1 MAATDRNGSAV
12 ASRNINAREAHA
24 GDAGAPPSPPPSPT
38 DTPAA
43 ALPDILRR
51 ARAAQAEWGL
61 HPARARRALARRL
74 CDVLYERR
82 EALTRCVMQETGKPL
97 VEALFG
103 DVLIALD
110 TAQYYARHAAGF
122 LRDLRVPHHNI
133 AVKAKSGKLHYEPY
147 GVIGIIAPWNYPL
160 AIPLG
165 QAVAAVVAGNA
176 VVLKPSELA
185 PSSGQ
190 MIVECFVAAGF
201 PPNLVQAIYGP
212 GVIGEALIAARPD
225 KIVFTG
231 SVDTGK
237 RVAEACAR
245 LLIPSV
251 LELGGKD
258 AMIVLAD
265 ADLEAASSAAV
276 WGSFTN
282 CGQACLSVERVYVER
297 AVAARFTDLCV
308 AKTRALQLGPGSNPE
323 NEVGPLIRPEAITR
337 IESQIREAVS
347 QGAQVLCG
355 GHRRPDLG
363 PAFFEP
369 TVVVVANIDVVFAN
383 TDVPNI
389 EPPSIRA
396 PGGGLSLMREE
407 TFGPV
412 LAIAAVDSADE
423 AVAFANDS
431 KFGLS
436 ASIWTRD
443 VQRARRLAG
452 RIHAGAVMIND
463 VGSYYGIAEAPHG
476 GRGASGWGRTHSRIG
491 LMEMVQVK
499 YVDVDWLSRW
509 PKAWWFGYNQDL
521 AESAG
526 RFIDFLYAPRWP
538 DRWRGAIGALRSLAC
553 ARRKR

>member
-1 MAATDRNGSAV
+1 MAATVRNGSAI
-12 ASRNINAREAHA
+12 ASQN
-24 GDAGAPPSPPPSPT
+24 P
-38 DTPAA
+38 DTGETT
-43 ALPDILRR
+43 ALPIPMGTPVTTLPDVLQRARTAQADWELQPVRARTALLRR
-51 ARAAQAEWGL
+51 LR
-61 HPARARRALARRL
+61 
-74 CDVLYERR
+74 DVLYQRR
-82 EALTRCVMQETGKPL
+82 EALTQCVLHETGKPL

-110 TAQYYARHAAGF
+110 TTQYYAQNTAAF
-122 LRDLRVPHHNI
+122 LRERRVPHHNI
-133 AVKAKSGKLHYEPY
+133 AVKAKSGTLHYEPY

-165 QAVAAVVAGNA
+165 QAVTAVVAGNA
-176 VVLKPSELA
+176 VVLKPSESA

-201 PPNLVQAIYGP
+201 PPNLVQAVYGAGP
-212 GVIGEALIAARPD
+212 IGEALIAARPD

-237 RVAEACAR
+237 RVAEACAG
-245 LLIPSV
+245 LLIPTV

-297 AVAARFTDLCV
+297 AVAATFTDLCV
-308 AKTRALQLGPGSNPE
+308 AKTLALQLGSGTNPE
-323 NEVGPLIRPEAITR
+323 NEIGPLIRPEAIAR
-337 IESQIREAVS
+337 VESQVREAVS

-355 GHRRPDLG
+355 GRRRPDLG
-363 PAFFEP
+363 PAYFEP
-369 TVVVVANIDVVFAN
+369 TVVVVANIDPAN
-383 TDVPNI
+383 GH
-389 EPPSIRA
+389 A
-396 PGGGLSLMREE
+396 PGGGMSLMREE

-412 LAIAAVDSADE
+412 LAIAAIESADD
-423 AVAFANDS
+423 AVACANDS

-443 VQRARRLAG
+443 LRRARWLAA

-476 GRGASGWGRTHSRIG
+476 GRGSSGWGRTHSPIG

-499 YVDVDWLSRW
+499 YVDVDWLPRW

-526 RFIDFLYAPRWP
+526 RFIDFLYAPHWP
-538 DRWRGAIGALRSLAC
+538 DRWRGAMGALRSLARS
-553 ARRKR
+553 RRTKTSD

>member
-1 MAATDRNGSAV
+1 MATPVRNGSAF
-12 ASRNINAREAHA
+12 ASRNPDAGEANAR
-24 GDAGAPPSPPPSPT
+24 PT
-38 DTPAA
+38 PVGTPAA
-43 ALPDILRR
+43 ALPDVLRR
-51 ARAAQAEWGL
+51 ARAAQADWEL
-61 HPARARRALARRL
+61 QSVRARGALVRRLREVLYQRRDALAR
-74 CDVLYERR
+74 
-82 EALTRCVMQETGKPL
+82 CVMHETGKPL

-110 TAQYYARHAAGF
+110 TTQYYARNAAAF
-122 LRDLRVPHHNI
+122 LRERRVPHHNI
-133 AVKAKSGKLHYEPY
+133 AVKAKSGTLHYEPY
-147 GVIGIIAPWNYPL
+147 GVVGIIASWNYPL

-165 QAVAAVVAGNA
+165 QAVAAAVAGNA

-185 PSSGQ
+185 PASGQ
-190 MIVECFVAAGF
+190 IIVECFVAAGF
-201 PPNLVQAIYGP
+201 PPNVVQGIYG
-212 GVIGEALIAARPD
+212 GGATGEALIAARPD

-231 SVDTGK
+231 SVDTGIS
-237 RVAEACAR
+237 VAEACAR

-282 CGQACLSVERVYVER
+282 CGQACLSVERVYVAR
-297 AVAARFTDLCV
+297 TIAARFTDLCV
-308 AKTRALQLGPGSNPE
+308 AKTRALQLGLGSNPE
-323 NEVGPLIRPEAITR
+323 NEIGPLIRPEAIVR

-363 PAFFEP
+363 PAYFEP
-369 TVVVVANIDVVFAN
+369 TVIVLDNMDNIDPA
-383 TDVPNI
+383 TG
-389 EPPSIRA
+389 RA
-396 PGGGLSLMREE
+396 PGGGLSLMQEE

-412 LAIAAVDSADE
+412 LAIVPVDSADQ
-423 AVAFANDS
+423 AVACANDS
-431 KFGLS
+431 KFALS

-443 VQRARRLAG
+443 VRRARQLAG

-476 GRGASGWGRTHSRIG
+476 GRGSSGWGRTHSRIG

-499 YVDVDWLSRW
+499 YIDVDWLSRW
-509 PKAWWFGYNQDL
+509 PKAWWFGYNQDV

-526 RFIDFLYAPRWP
+526 RFIDFLYAPHWP
-538 DRWRGAIGALRSLAC
+538 DRWRGAIGAWRSLAR

>member
-1 MAATDRNGSAV
+1 M
-12 ASRNINAREAHA
+12 
-24 GDAGAPPSPPPSPT
+24 
-38 DTPAA
+38 
-43 ALPDILRR
+43 
-51 ARAAQAEWGL
+51 
-61 HPARARRALARRL
+61 
-74 CDVLYERR
+74 
-82 EALTRCVMQETGKPL
+82 
-97 VEALFG
+97 
-103 DVLIALD
+103 LIALD
-110 TAQYYARHAAGF
+110 TTQYYAQNAAAF
-122 LRDLRVPHHNI
+122 LRDRRVPHHNI

-185 PSSGQ
+185 PASGQ

-201 PPNLVQAIYGP
+201 PPHLVQAIYGA
-212 GVIGEALIAARPD
+212 GATGGALITARPD

-282 CGQACLSVERVYVER
+282 CGQACLSVERVYIER
-297 AVAARFTDLCV
+297 AIAARFTDLCV

-323 NEVGPLIRPEAITR
+323 NEVGPLIRPEAIAR

-355 GHRRPDLG
+355 GYRRPDLG
-363 PAFFEP
+363 PAYFEP
-369 TVVVVANIDVVFAN
+369 TVIVVDNLENIDPA
-383 TDVPNI
+383 
-389 EPPSIRA
+389 SGCA

-412 LAIAAVDSADE
+412 LAIAAVDSADQ
-423 AVAFANDS
+423 AVACANDS

-443 VQRARRLAG
+443 VRHARQLAG
-452 RIHAGAVMIND
+452 RLHAGAVMIND

-476 GRGASGWGRTHSRIG
+476 GRGSSGWGRTHSRIG

-538 DRWRGAIGALRSLAC
+538 DRWRGAIGALRSLVR